1 MNLKTTVINFFK
13 TNPHLGP
20 SLFLFCLGVI
30 FLTTTRFA
38 TVSGA
43 LFGAGASLLGAWIS
57 DINTRSRE
65 FNSKIKKENEAVQ
78 YLSPELL
85 RTVVR
90 LLHIQERAIINF
102 SVNWAENI
110 KNGELRLPLASNIH
124 DLVNL
129 GDLKED
135 FLPQLPHLYPNAI
148 QFKDLNGSKAIKLV
162 LYYDSLFELEIFVKD
177 WWKREGQVPSNLFNQ
192 ISHISEKSLR
202 LALECLAEFEIN
214 HSNYDTPHVG
224 TIPERISKALEGASQ
239 TRERCSANFAKAKA
253 SRTDPDPEFA
263 EKSTGCQNMQPT

>member
-1 MNLKTTVINFFK
+1 MTIMDLKTTALNFFK
-13 TNPHLGP
+13 TNPHFGP

-38 TVSGA
+38 IVSGA

-57 DINTRSRE
+57 DFNTRNRE
-65 FNSKIKKENEAVQ
+65 LNSKLQKENEAVQ

-102 SVNWAENI
+102 SINFAENI
-110 KNGELRLPLASNIH
+110 KNGEVRLPLAPNIH

-135 FLPQLPHLYPNAI
+135 FLPQLPLLYPNAI

-162 LYYDSLFELEIFVKD
+162 LYYDSLFELEMFVKD
-177 WWKREGQVPSNLFNQ
+177 WWRREGQLPSNLFNQ
-192 ISHISEKSLR
+192 ISHISEKSLK

-214 HSNYDTPHVG
+214 HSNHDTPHLG
-224 TIPERISKALEGASQ
+224 TIPERINKALADASQ
-239 TRERCSANFAKAKA
+239 TRERCLANFEKAKA
-253 SRTDPDPEFA
+253 SRTSG
-263 EKSTGCQNMQPT
+263 K